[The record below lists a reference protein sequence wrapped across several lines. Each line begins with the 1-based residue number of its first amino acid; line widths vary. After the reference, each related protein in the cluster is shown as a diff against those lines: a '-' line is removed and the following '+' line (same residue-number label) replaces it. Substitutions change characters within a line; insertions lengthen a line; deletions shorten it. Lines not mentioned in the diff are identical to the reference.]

1 MYDKYSK
8 TIIKV
13 LEWDKIYI
21 IKYIA
26 KSLNKFALIFT
37 IYTLHSETVF
47 SAVILDISLY
57 I

>member
-1 MYDKYSK
+1 MYDKYNN

-26 KSLNKFALIFT
+26 KNFNEFVLIFT
-37 IYTLHSETVF
+37 IYTSHSEIVF
-47 SAVILDISLY
+47 FAAASDASSHI
-57 I
+57 